1 MPRTSRSPSASS
13 SLHLSPSELRQMLT
27 PENVVEVTELL
38 YDYPTLYAHLLH
50 FTSIHRTIKRME
62 ETLETLQEEALQVF
76 DDMKDRGLDDALI
89 FFVARQRREQS
100 VSQPP
105 RTQRRPRPRPRPD
118 SPHPR
123 RRYEHRPPTPFPSPP
138 GTRQNPIDVDEDIYE
153 SNSSYFT
160 APEDSLPSY
169 SAPSTPYGRQPS
181 DGPSTPRC
189 TYCDGRHPLAR
200 CTRRHESILLPT
212 GFRVTPSGHLTSSP
226 TFRHAPLP
234 Q

>member
-1 MPRTSRSPSASS
+1 MNPWKVRIMPRTFRSPSASS

-27 PENVVEVTELL
+27 PDNVIEITELL

-50 FTSIHRTIKRME
+50 FTSIHRTIKRLE
-62 ETLETLQEEALQVF
+62 ETF
-76 DDMKDRGLDDALI
+76 DDMKNRGLDDALI

-105 RTQRRPRPRPRPD
+105 YAQRRPQPRSD

-123 RRYEHRPPTPFPSPP
+123 RRYVHRPPTPFSSPL
-138 GTRQNPIDVDEDIYE
+138 GTRQNPIDVDDQD
-153 SNSSYFT
+153 SSLLYFT
-160 APEDSLPSY
+160 AVEDSLPSY
-169 SAPSTPYGRQPS
+169 SPAPSISYGRQPS
-181 DGPSTPRC
+181 AGSSTPHC
-189 TYCDGRHPLAR
+189 TYCSGRHTLTQ
-200 CTRRHESILLPT
+200 CTRRNESIVLPT

-226 TFRHAPLP
+226 TFRHAPLL